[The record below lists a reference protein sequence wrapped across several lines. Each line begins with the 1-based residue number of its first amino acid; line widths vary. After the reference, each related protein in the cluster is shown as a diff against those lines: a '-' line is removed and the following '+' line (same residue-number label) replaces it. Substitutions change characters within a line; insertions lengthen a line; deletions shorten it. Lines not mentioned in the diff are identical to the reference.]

1 MQTNIKRDRQMTRAV
16 AFKHSV
22 TVAVLHKK
30 RKSEL
35 KLCREP
41 LRCFCTPHLGPLS
54 GQTVTTQ
61 GRVFRTWCK
70 WGEGKPGVGSEHT
83 SASRRAGISPGQ
95 QHLCA
100 PEGHS
105 QVTPSTVTRKSKLST
120 HDYVLAPGIYLYMCE
135 CVYTHARA
143 RAHTRALTHTYP
155 AHYLCAPGFVIS
167 PCNSAFFF
175 QLSSPTITSVSGP
188 CQKTY
193 DTTK

>member
-1 MQTNIKRDRQMTRAV
+1 MTLHNRAYARTHPPARKPGNKYFGISLLIWCGKQILVDLKTGMQTNMKRDRPMTRAV

-100 PEGHS
+100 LRGSFTSDSFNSNQKE
-105 QVTPSTVTRKSKLST
+105 QTFNTRLRACSWNIPV
-120 HDYVLAPGIYLYMCE
+120 YV
-135 CVYTHARA
+135 
-143 RAHTRALTHTYP
+143 
-155 AHYLCAPGFVIS
+155 
-167 PCNSAFFF
+167 
-175 QLSSPTITSVSGP
+175 
-188 CQKTY
+188 
-193 DTTK
+193 